1 MILKR
6 SSDYKMTTQLA
17 DSSVVSEETVQS
29 VSTYKTHSG
38 QLTPK
43 EILSWLPAN
52 ATPAQQDSA
61 IQAHIK
67 PGKIHYSS
75 RPDTL
80 HLPGHKPGK
89 SLMSVSL
96 PTYYKESFFSKSPLF
111 HPELPGGRLGVAG
124 DPVPYTLAS
133 DNLITGVLLGC
144 FVLATL
150 AFSKSQ
156 RFIYRQ
162 VKDFFFAPR
171 IGTTTIT
178 ETSTEV
184 RYQMFFVLQTCLL
197 LTINFFFFTRTFVS
211 DTFTIDQ
218 FKIMGVNL
226 GVVVAYYVF
235 KFVAYWFTGWV
246 FFDSKK
252 TEQWL
257 KSFIFLVST
266 EGVLLFPVV
275 LLLVY
280 FDLPI
285 QSTFIYTA
293 FVIILVKILSFY
305 KSYSIFFKRIGAILQ
320 FILYF
325 CALEIMPLAALWGA
339 LIMISNYLKINF

>member
-1 MILKR
+1 
-6 SSDYKMTTQLA
+6 
-17 DSSVVSEETVQS
+17 
-29 VSTYKTHSG
+29 
-38 QLTPK
+38 
-43 EILSWLPAN
+43 
-52 ATPAQQDSA
+52 
-61 IQAHIK
+61 
-67 PGKIHYSS
+67 
-75 RPDTL
+75 
-80 HLPGHKPGK
+80 
-89 SLMSVSL
+89 
-96 PTYYKESFFSKSPLF
+96 
-111 HPELPGGRLGVAG
+111 
-124 DPVPYTLAS
+124 
-133 DNLITGVLLGC
+133 
-144 FVLATL
+144 
-150 AFSKSQ
+150 
-156 RFIYRQ
+156 
-162 VKDFFFAPR
+162 
-171 IGTTTIT
+171 
-178 ETSTEV
+178 
-184 RYQMFFVLQTCLL
+184 MFFVLQTCLL